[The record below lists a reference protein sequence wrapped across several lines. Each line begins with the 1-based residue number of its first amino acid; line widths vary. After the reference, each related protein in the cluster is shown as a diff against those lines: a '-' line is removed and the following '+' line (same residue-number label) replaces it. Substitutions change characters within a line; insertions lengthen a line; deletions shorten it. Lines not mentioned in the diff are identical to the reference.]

1 MNGAPA
7 VVAASP
13 RGSRPA
19 QPAPLRLVGLALAA
33 VALLVLPHF
42 LGDSYVL
49 QVVNF
54 GLIALIVV
62 VGLNYITGYCGQIN
76 FAQAAFYGIG
86 AYATAFLM
94 LKGLSFW
101 IAMPLAATATG
112 LCSMVLGIPTLRL
125 RAFYLAMAT
134 IGFSEIVQ
142 LVLIHWE
149 PVTGGTSGLRGIPGV
164 SLFGFALQGQLQYYY
179 FLLAWAAFGLWLAV
193 RVRSTQLGRSM
204 LALRDTEIAAEVAG
218 VNTTRIKSIALALSA
233 IYAGVA
239 GGLYV
244 CYIGY
249 VSPDG
254 FSTGQAILY
263 YTMLIIGGT
272 GSAIGA
278 VVGTI
283 TLTALPELLRFLREW
298 YMVLYG
304 LGVIVIIALLPE
316 GLASL
321 PRRLMRR
328 APPTT
333 APVRKFEA
341 AAAVPRA
348 VEASSTGAAVA
359 APAGKVILSIK
370 GVTQRF
376 GGLIALDDV
385 SIDVREGTVHAVIG
399 PNGAGKTCFLNVLT
413 GAYSPQ
419 AGSVKLLD
427 RELLGLRPFQIT
439 HLGVSRNFQNIRI
452 YPSLTVLE
460 NVMVGQAC
468 RSTINTLQSF
478 LGTPASRREERA
490 ISLAAREA
498 LEFVGLSEH
507 ANRPAA
513 SLAYA
518 QRRLLEIARALATQ
532 PRVLLLDEPA
542 AGMNVQESSELM
554 GLIRAIG
561 ARGTTIVVV
570 EHNMRLVMG
579 VSDRISVLD
588 FGKKIAEGSK
598 DEIRQNPA
606 VIEAY
611 LGRSVTE
618 ESRA

>member
-1 MNGAPA
+1 MVATVSPRERSPVQQSRWRLFALALGAIA
-7 VVAASP
+7 VV
-13 RGSRPA
+13 
-19 QPAPLRLVGLALAA
+19 
-33 VALLVLPHF
+33 VLPHF

-49 QVVNF
+49 QLVNF
-54 GLIALIVV
+54 GLIGLIVV

-86 AYATAFLM
+86 AYTTAVLM

-101 IAMPLAATATG
+101 LAMPLAAMATG
-112 LCSMVLGIPTLRL
+112 LCSVVLGVPTLRL

-164 SLFGFALQGQLQYYY
+164 SLFGFALQGQLQHYY

-233 IYAGVA
+233 IYAGIA
-239 GGLYV
+239 GALYV
-244 CYIGY
+244 TYIGY

-254 FSTGQAILY
+254 FSTGQSIQY

-272 GSAIGA
+272 GSAVGA

-298 YMVLYG
+298 YLVLYG
-304 LGVIVIIALLPE
+304 LGVIAIIAVLPG
-316 GLASL
+316 GLVGL
-321 PRRLMRR
+321 PRRLRR
-328 APPTT
+328 RSAPTT
-333 APVRKFEA
+333 APAHVSTA
-341 AAAVPRA
+341 T
-348 VEASSTGAAVA
+348 VEASPAASASSASAAEATRTGEM
-359 APAGKVILSIK
+359 ILSIK

-385 SIDVREGTVHAVIG
+385 NIDVREGTVHAVIG

-413 GAYSPQ
+413 GAYIPQ

-439 HLGVSRNFQNIRI
+439 HLGLSRNFQNIRI
-452 YPSLTVLE
+452 YPSLSVLE

-468 RSTINTLQSF
+468 RSSINTLQSF

-490 ISLAAREA
+490 IKLAAREA
-498 LEFVGLSEH
+498 LVFVGLSEH
-507 ANRPAA
+507 ADRPAE

-518 QRRLLEIARALATQ
+518 QRRLLEIARAIATQ

-542 AGMNVQESSELM
+542 AGMNVQESTELM
-554 GLIRAIG
+554 ALIRAIR
-561 ARGTTIVVV
+561 ARGTTIVLV

-588 FGKKIAEGSK
+588 FGKKLAEGSK

-611 LGRSVTE
+611 LGQTVTKD
-618 ESRA
+618 SRA